1 MKQPLYG
8 LLISVAVLLG
18 ACTNSTNTHPV
29 LTSND
34 LIGLPVETQSGELIG
49 TLRGLLLAPADG
61 RIEYGVVRLAPGPLE
76 FGKMPLHEAPGRVLV
91 PWRLLAIA
99 PSGAHLVADSS
110 LDRVRNAPLAPD
122 QLQTDRPGWDTVY
135 TTYWCDDDSCADASG
150 GSQASTA
157 NGQ

>member
-1 MKQPLYG
+1 MKRPLYG
-8 LLISVAVLLG
+8 LLIGVGVLLA
-18 ACTNSTNTHPV
+18 ACTNTTNPHPV
-29 LTSND
+29 LTSNE

-61 RIEYGVVRLAPGPLE
+61 RIEYGVVQLAPGPLE

-99 PSGAHLVADSS
+99 PSGAHLVADTS
-110 LDRVRNAPLAPD
+110 LARMRNAPLAPEHPR
-122 QLQTDRPGWDTVY
+122 TDRPGWDTVY
-135 TTYWCDDDSCADASG
+135 TTYWCADDSCTGATG
-150 GSQASTA
+150 GSQESAI